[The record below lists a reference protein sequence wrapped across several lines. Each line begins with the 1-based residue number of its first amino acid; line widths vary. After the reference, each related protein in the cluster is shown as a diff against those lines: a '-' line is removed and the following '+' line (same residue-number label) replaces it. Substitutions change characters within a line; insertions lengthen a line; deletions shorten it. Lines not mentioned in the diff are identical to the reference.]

1 MPNLSLGALAKDAA
15 KTKFRGFNLTL
26 PTGSQRPPL
35 HTLSGQTVLPPP
47 PALSKPVIGGHRAPM
62 VAVTPMAVPPALFK
76 AASSTKGDVD
86 YQKGMHDLYNGL
98 FDSLLDAIEFGFNL
112 WRTSAGLVDVRING
126 PIANGGRLQG
136 QPIDNMIM
144 TAPSVASWSSWSAK
158 IRDAVAKGI
167 DQQLSS
173 LARSVTVSGLP
184 WYPAFAAY
192 PGPQTPPT
200 PNIPSPF
207 MALQHD
213 PSAMSPNNLKAV
225 MRGALQGDFEFSSE
239 FFESLAA
246 GLQTPLQIWKTSQMV
261 TGVVG
266 MGPVPSFAP
275 PYVPVGSV
283 VNGTII
289 PGSHINT

>member
-1 MPNLSLGALAKDAA
+1 MPNLVLGSLAKEAA
-15 KTKFRGFNLTL
+15 KTKFRGFSLTL
-26 PTGSQRPPL
+26 PAGTQRPPL
-35 HTLSGQTVLPPP
+35 HTLTGQTVLQPPGP
-47 PALSKPVIGGHRAPM
+47 LKPVIGGHRAPF
-62 VAVTPMAVPPALFK
+62 VNVTPMAFPPALFK
-76 AASSTKGDVD
+76 AASSTKSDVD

-98 FDSLLDAIEFGFNL
+98 FDSLLDAIEFGFNM

-126 PIANGGRLQG
+126 PIATGGRLQG
-136 QPIDNMIM
+136 QPIDTMI
-144 TAPSVASWSSWSAK
+144 TSSPAVAAWTSWSAK

-167 DQQLSS
+167 EQQWSMV
-173 LARSVTVSGLP
+173 ARSVSVSGLP

-207 MALQHD
+207 AALQQD
-213 PSAMSPNNLKAV
+213 QSAMSPNNLKAM
-225 MRGALQGDFEFSSE
+225 MRGSLQGDFEFSME
-239 FFESLAA
+239 FFESLAT

-275 PYVPVGSV
+275 PYVPVRSV